1 MRSAIALLDDI
12 QRCQFRHYNLQQAT
26 TLQILKA
33 HTGMGSHH
41 DFIQLHL
48 YPFATDY
55 LDALS
60 HSLQGIKRLLLYLE
74 IQLGG
79 KADASHHAQRIVAE
93 GNLGV

>member
-1 MRSAIALLDDI
+1 
-12 QRCQFRHYNLQQAT
+12 
-26 TLQILKA
+26 
-33 HTGMGSHH
+33 MGSHH